1 MEAELLFNLVYTIVL
16 ERDFLSILLSL
27 NVALGAFPWCSF
39 RAAHTCCRSDWMGS
53 LLNLSNSM
61 LATTSKATA
70 TCAS

>member
-1 MEAELLFNLVYTIVL
+1 MEAELILNLACTTGL
-16 ERDFLSILLSL
+16 EGVFLSILLSL